1 MWESSPEMPPSG
13 PAAGH
18 FPDGTRVV
26 RGPDWKFET
35 NERRRSQSLNFRW
48 TGGSLDGGNGY
59 VILLY
64 FRTVTPTSVVS
75 TVHRVKPLLYGTG
88 MLQRLKRCARRSRCK
103 KKASEYHQQKWFDWL
118 ARIYEAFG
126 VFRCTTCMPGD
137 SA

>member
-1 MWESSPEMPPSG
+1 MPPSG

-26 RGPDWKFET
+26 RGPDWKLET
-35 NERRRSQSLNFRW
+35 KERRRSQS
-48 TGGSLDGGNGY
+48 GELDGGNGY

-88 MLQRLKRCARRSRCK
+88 MLQRLKRCAMSSLAAA
-103 KKASEYHQQKWFDWL
+103 ASF
-118 ARIYEAFG
+118 
-126 VFRCTTCMPGD
+126 PN
-137 SA
+137 